1 MRAPAERGGLSALI
15 AELASAPE
23 ADLADA
29 WARAPRP
36 GERVG
41 RFELVREL
49 GRGGFGVVL
58 EARDV
63 ELGRRVAFK
72 AVRPGR
78 RARDPAR
85 EALLAREAAAV
96 AALHHPNIV
105 TLHDVGRSEAGP
117 YLVLELLEGE
127 TLADRLVRGP
137 LPAREAVQ
145 VARAVGRALEHA
157 HARGVLHRDLKPGN
171 VFLTAGGEVKVLDF
185 GLAHVFGRDGVKGG
199 TPGYMAP
206 EQRAGGAEDARTDLF
221 ALGVLLGDALGDG
234 AGAPTAL
241 RALAANARDPD
252 PARRPASAAAFLAA
266 LEDAGRKLRPG
277 RRRLRLALAAG
288 GVLAVAAAVVG
299 YLAGRAAPDAASR
312 GGLGAPRPAE
322 QSSSGP
328 HPGSV
333 RAGAADAEAHRWYV
347 LGTECATRPTLG
359 EDCGALF
366 RNALARDPAFAAAW
380 YRLAAWSASEGG
392 DRAEQRFAIEKALEH
407 ARGAPDKERLLAQAW
422 KARIDRRPEEA
433 LARYREATRRWPD
446 DPEAFFEAGATLR
459 AADDLAAALPWLE
472 RAAALDPGSPRA
484 QGLLAEALG
493 ATGRADDL
501 RARIAAWEGRGDA
514 AAWHAVSIGR
524 GWLGELPAAEGA
536 ARSGV
541 DAGGGL
547 VAREDLVAAL
557 VLAGRYADAEAALAA
572 LASAGTLGR
581 PLAAYALA
589 TLDAYRGDPR
599 AGDARLAALV
609 KERPALSRDA
619 LHLALRVDHALGL
632 GRAEARARAEE
643 LLAVSPADA
652 PEHAAGL
659 AWVGEAALAARLA
672 AGLAPGSV
680 EARAYA
686 GVAAVRAG
694 DVDRGLE
701 ALRAL
706 AAEHPVTAWRLPPRF
721 LYADLAAEH
730 GRGAEAARALRA
742 FQALYLPRTMWRGWA
757 YPRSVAALAR
767 LGASAVP
774 ATGPAG
780 RGAP

>member
-1 MRAPAERGGLSALI
+1 MTAPAERGGLSALI

-36 GERVG
+36 GERIG

-58 EARDV
+58 EALDT

-78 RARDPAR
+78 HARDPAR

-137 LPAREAVQ
+137 LPAREAVD

-206 EQRAGGAEDARTDLF
+206 EQRAGGAEDPRTDLF

-252 PARRPASAAAFLAA
+252 PSRRPSSAAAFLAA
-266 LEDAGRKLRPG
+266 LEEAARKLRPG

-288 GVLAVAAAVVG
+288 GILAVATAVVG
-299 YLAGRAAPDAASR
+299 YLAGRAAPD
-312 GGLGAPRPAE
+312 PP
-322 QSSSGP
+322 
-328 HPGSV
+328 

-366 RNALARDPAFAAAW
+366 RNALARDPAFSAAW

-422 KARIDRRPEEA
+422 KARIDRRPDEA

-459 AADDLAAALPWLE
+459 AADDLPAALPWLE
-472 RAAALDPGSPRA
+472 KAAALDPGSPRA
-484 QGLLAEALG
+484 QGFLAEALG
-493 ATGRADDL
+493 ATGRRDDL
-501 RARIAAWEGRGDA
+501 RARIAAWEARGDA

-557 VLAGRYADAEAALAA
+557 VLEGRYGDAEAALAA

-589 TLDAYRGDPR
+589 TLDAYRGEPR

-632 GRAEARARAEE
+632 GRAEARARVEE

-652 PEHAAGL
+652 AEHAAGL

-672 AGLAPGSV
+672 AGLPPGSV
-680 EARAYA
+680 AARAYA
-686 GVAAVRAG
+686 GVAAIRAG
-694 DVDRGLE
+694 EVDRGLE

-706 AAEHPVTAWRLPPRF
+706 AAEHPVTAWRLPPLF

-767 LGASAVP
+767 LATSAGPV
-774 ATGPAG
+774 TGPGG